1 MYRKFIT
8 VLGLTGA
15 QGIARRYFVVNSF
28 DGALTMLGL
37 IVGFSLSERV
47 ELQVIINACIGAAV
61 ALAVSGVSS
70 AYISETAEK
79 KKELQELEQA
89 MIEDLDES
97 MHGRATRLI
106 PVFLAL
112 VNGLSPFL
120 VSLLILT
127 PILLASHSIDLLL
140 PPLQAAF
147 LVALVIL
154 FAFGVYLGRIG
165 NVNWFWAGL
174 RVILIALITGAIIVA
189 LNYI

>member
-1 MYRKFIT
+1 MYRQFIT
-8 VLGLTGA
+8 VLDLTGA

-37 IVGFSLSERV
+37 IVGFYLSERV

-127 PILLASHSIDLLL
+127 PILLASHSIDLPL

-165 NVNWFWAGL
+165 NVNWFWAGF